1 MNRLNDDKTCG
12 QVCHQDTAQSGS
24 LEALLLRAVHLLKEP
39 GCGPQQQQQQQRQD
53 LLFVFA
59 LEASFSRAAA
69 GVAKLGGL
77 VPSLGHVFASMRDL
91 LERSFL
97 WSHVS
102 RLEFSLLLKAA
113 FELLLMALCDHFAIQ
128 AAQAA
133 TSLMDRLQLL
143 KPNLQPPSRLNCFFE
158 LKELVNYAAHP
169 KDAQCSVSLA
179 LLDDALHAFVKVI
192 NECVV
197 VLLQGGDSV
206 SEYGTSA
213 PPTTSTTTTR
223 DTQQTPAVTRTTAA
237 APLAPRAPSLSATL
251 RRAGNNKTKTRLCAY
266 WQAGGACPYA
276 DQCRFAHGRAELVAL
291 CATQSSG

>member
-1 MNRLNDDKTCG
+1 MNRTDDYRTCG
-12 QVCHQDTAQSGS
+12 QACHQDATQSGA
-24 LEALLLRAVHLLKEP
+24 LEALLLRAVHLLKEAGREP
-39 GCGPQQQQQQQRQD
+39 QQRQD

-69 GVAKLGGL
+69 GVAKLDVL

-91 LERSFL
+91 LARSFL
-97 WSHVS
+97 RNHVS

-169 KDAQCSVSLA
+169 KDAQCSVSLT
-179 LLDDALHAFVKVI
+179 LLDDALHAFVKVT
-192 NECVV
+192 NECVA
-197 VLLQGGDSV
+197 VLLQGGTSV
-206 SEYGTSA
+206 SECATA
-213 PPTTSTTTTR
+213 TAPTTSTTIRATQRTPTTVAR
-223 DTQQTPAVTRTTAA
+223 NVAAA
-237 APLAPRAPSLSATL
+237 APLPPRTTSFSATL
-251 RRAGNNKTKTRLCAY
+251 GRASNINKTKTRLCAY

-276 DQCRFAHGRAELVAL
+276 DQCRFAHGRAELVATVVD
-291 CATQSSG
+291 ATQSSG